1 MATSD
6 EAKKLREE
14 FEATNE
20 LLRDITANL
29 NLAAQETEG
38 FDAATKKVVKT
49 YSNDLT
55 KATETIVKSNQKQL
69 ALQEEIAK
77 GGKKGAAAQKEYA
90 KEQEKADR
98 ARKDASR
105 TNKEG
110 GTIET
115 QAKARAKAKRLD
127 KRAKRQEGRAE
138 RKAVRKDKSLSRSDK
153 RGKIIASRENQ
164 NK

>member
-55 KATETIVKSNQKQL
+55 KATEAIVKSNQKQL

-98 ARKDASR
+98 ARK
-105 TNKEG
+105 
-110 GTIET
+110 
-115 QAKARAKAKRLD
+115 
-127 KRAKRQEGRAE
+127 
-138 RKAVRKDKSLSRSDK
+138 
-153 RGKIIASRENQ
+153 IASEAINTLRSKGIEISAEDVFNYEEIADQ
-164 NK
+164 AEAQRKIRVSGSIIK